1 MFNSPSSPSEFKV
14 NTTKSRINDPA
25 QPPNLT
31 AKGGTSGG
39 GRPQTTLLSNN
50 DHHPLV
56 IEFEYEQNSR

>member
-1 MFNSPSSPSEFKV
+1 MFNSPTTSPSEFKV
-14 NTTKSRINDPA
+14 NNNKSRINDP
-25 QPPNLT
+25 QPPNLA
-31 AKGGTSGG
+31 AKGGGG